1 MRMNDKIVYQLYHIA
16 GIYSTRE
23 SAPLARILML
33 LDKNFVPFAVGTRGK
48 KNPECEEPRSLKYKK
63 ENHEEHMMNEA
74 YMMQELSR

>member
-23 SAPLARILML
+23 SAPLVRILMI
-33 LDKNFVPFAVGTRGK
+33 LDKNFVPFAVAQGGK
-48 KNPECEEPRSLKYKK
+48 KNPECEETRSLKYKD
-63 ENHEEHMMNEA
+63 NHEKHMMNEA